1 MRRGVRIGV
10 DVGSVRVGVAR
21 SDIEGLMGLPV
32 VTLARGQGD
41 LEQLA
46 ELVREYEAIEV
57 FVGLP
62 RQLSGK
68 EGAAATAVREYGEAL
83 AASIAPIKVS
93 YIDERLTTVSANRDL
108 RDAGRTTRTSRSVID
123 QAAAVIIVESAL
135 AAERSALRAEEA
147 HP

>member
-1 MRRGVRIGV
+1 MRIGV

-21 SDIEGLMGLPV
+21 SDIEGLMGVPV
-32 VTLARGQGD
+32 VTLARGHGD
-41 LEQLA
+41 IEQLA
-46 ELVREYEAIEV
+46 EIVREHEAIEV

-68 EGAAATAVREYGEAL
+68 EGAAAIGAREYGEAL

-93 YIDERLTTVSANRDL
+93 FVDERLTTVSASRDL
-108 RDAGRTTRTSRSVID
+108 REAGRTTRTSRSVID

-147 HP
+147 QP